1 MDRQS
6 NQVSGFMLLIV
17 GFFSEFPSEPQSV
30 LGVRFLRTEWT
41 IPDGFL
47 RERHGQELSSS

>member
-1 MDRQS
+1 MDTKS

-17 GFFSEFPSEPQSV
+17 GFFSEFPSVPQSV
-30 LGVRFLRTEWT
+30 LGVQFLRTEWI

-47 RERHGQELSSS
+47 PERHGQELSSS